1 MEDNPVLTTAYVVL
15 ALQEAQRDLKEHPP
29 R

>member
-1 MEDNPVLTTAYVVL
+1 MEGNPVLVTCYSVL
-15 ALQEAQRDLKEHPP
+15 ALQEAQRDLKQHPA

>member
-1 MEDNPVLTTAYVVL
+1 MEDNPVLVTSYVVL
-15 ALQEAQRDLKEHPP
+15 ALQEAKQDLAEHPA